1 MPIARLSLL
10 AFALFLLFPA
20 AALAAKPQELIV
32 GKWQTQDNEGGSEI
46 NIIVEYLKDG
56 GLKARFEFPKSGSK
70 IEVLGRYRFVDDN
83 TLETEV
89 NFQGE
94 LRREKAAISVTKEA
108 LVETDAQGKKREYKR
123 VK

>member
-1 MPIARLSLL
+1 MRTAFLSLL
-10 AFALFLLFPA
+10 AFVAFLFWPTA
-20 AALAAKPQELIV
+20 ASAAKPQELIV
-32 GKWQTQDNEGGSEI
+32 GKWQTQEKEGGSEI
-46 NIIVEYLKDG
+46 TITVEYLKDG

-70 IEVLGRYRFVDDN
+70 IDVLGKYRFLDEN

-94 LRREKAAISVTKEA
+94 VRKEKAAVSVTRDA

-123 VK
+123 IK